1 MFKFLRVFFFL
12 LLLLLLFSNTA
23 ELSRLS
29 HVLSSHLQRFTL
41 AVSGAYTES
50 WPQGRVWGGLCEGE
64 VCRAFGGACGPTV
77 GIHRCCTPRGSW
89 VGFLIWSTKLLV
101 GIVSLWYILFW
112 ALAAVFPTSHCPSV
126 MQFSTQ
132 YSGWGEKEVGLF
144 GSIPHPGEARY
155 SHTLTILH
163 GRNHGP
169 RSLCWHWAVIPW
181 RKGDA
186 NKVKLLLLSSG
197 MHAF

>member
-1 MFKFLRVFFFL
+1 MCSPAICKDSL
-12 LLLLLLFSNTA
+12 LLLQVHTQRAGHKVECEGGCVRVRYA
-23 ELSRLS
+23 EL
-29 HVLSSHLQRFTL
+29 
-41 AVSGAYTES
+41 
-50 WPQGRVWGGLCEGE
+50 W
-64 VCRAFGGACGPTV
+64 